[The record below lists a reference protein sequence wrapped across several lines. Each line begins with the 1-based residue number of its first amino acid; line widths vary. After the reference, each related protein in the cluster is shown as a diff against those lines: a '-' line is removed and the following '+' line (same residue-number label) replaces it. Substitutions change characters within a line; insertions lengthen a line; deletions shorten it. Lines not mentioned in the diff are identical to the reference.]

1 MKRTVPYAASCAAAV
16 LLASVLAGCSDSSD
30 GSSGA
35 GYGTTSSSKTKQ
47 ATVDTKTAGKL
58 GTILVDDKDRTL
70 YLFLA
75 DKKNKS
81 NCTGDCAKAWPPLLT
96 DGPAKAGEGVD
107 KKLLDITKR
116 SDGAEQV
123 TYNGHPLYYYAG
135 DAKAGQTNGQGLD
148 QFGAVWYVLDAKG
161 KQVTG

>member
-1 MKRTVPYAASCAAAV
+1 MKRTVPTAVSCAAAF

-30 GSSGA
+30 SSSES
-35 GYGTTSSSKTKQ
+35 GYGMTSSSKTKQ

-107 KKLLDITKR
+107 KKLLDMTKR
-116 SDGAEQV
+116 SDDTEQV

-135 DAKAGQTNGQGLD
+135 DTEPGQTNGQGLD

-161 KQVTG
+161 KEVKG

>member
-1 MKRTVPYAASCAAAV
+1 MKRTVTTAACAAAV

-47 ATVDTKTAGKL
+47 ATVDTRTAGKL
-58 GTILVDDKDRTL
+58 GTILVDGKDRTL

-81 NCTGDCAKAWPPLLT
+81 HCTGGCAEAWPPLLT

-107 KKLLDITKR
+107 KKLLDIAKR

-135 DAKAGQTNGQGLD
+135 DTEPGQTNGQGLD
-148 QFGAVWYVLDAKG
+148 QFGAVWYVVDAKG
-161 KQVTG
+161 KQVKG

>member
-1 MKRTVPYAASCAAAV
+1 MKRTVPTEASCAAVV

-47 ATVDTKTAGKL
+47 ATVDTKTAGRL

-116 SDGAEQV
+116 SDGEQV

-135 DAKAGQTNGQGLD
+135 DAKPGQTNGQGLD

-161 KQVTG
+161 KQVKG